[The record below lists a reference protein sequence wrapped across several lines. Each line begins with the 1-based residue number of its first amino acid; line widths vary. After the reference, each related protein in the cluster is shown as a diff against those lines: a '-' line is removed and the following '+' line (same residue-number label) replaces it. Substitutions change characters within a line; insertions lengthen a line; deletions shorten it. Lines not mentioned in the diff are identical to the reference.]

1 MLLQKIKSAGMNR
14 HNIISNWLF
23 SYLFN
28 REQFVVLYGRESPST
43 PVLSGVPQG
52 SVLGPLLFLMYINDV
67 AVQLNNGSF
76 INLYADDM
84 LLYRDIGCPED
95 YNILQSDVNTIFTW
109 VDRNNLLFNESKCKY
124 MIISRLKSNS
134 VAASSLTLHS
144 QQIEKVSSYKYLG
157 ITITDNLSWST
168 HINQITSNARKIIA
182 SFTVSFSLGPLN
194 QPYSSFIHH

>member
-1 MLLQKIKSAGMNR
+1 MLYNNGDTAQQSLDKGKEICTVFFDLSKAFDSVPHIVLLQKIKSAGMNR

-52 SVLGPLLFLMYINDV
+52 SVLVPLLFLMYINDV

-95 YNILQSDVNTIFTW
+95 YNMLQSDVNTIFTW

-144 QQIEKVSSYKYLG
+144 QQIEKVF
-157 ITITDNLSWST
+157 I
-168 HINQITSNARKIIA
+168 Q
-182 SFTVSFSLGPLN
+182 VSRYYYHG
-194 QPYSSFIHH
+194 

>member
-1 MLLQKIKSAGMNR
+1 
-14 HNIISNWLF
+14 
-23 SYLFN
+23 
-28 REQFVVLYGRESPST
+28 
-43 PVLSGVPQG
+43 
-52 SVLGPLLFLMYINDV
+52 MYINDV
-67 AVQLNNGSF
+67 ADVQLNNGSF

-95 YNILQSDVNTIFTW
+95 YNMLQSDVNTIFTW
-109 VDRNNLLFNESKCKY
+109 VDRNNLTFNGSKCKY
-124 MIISRLKSNS
+124 MIISRLKSKS